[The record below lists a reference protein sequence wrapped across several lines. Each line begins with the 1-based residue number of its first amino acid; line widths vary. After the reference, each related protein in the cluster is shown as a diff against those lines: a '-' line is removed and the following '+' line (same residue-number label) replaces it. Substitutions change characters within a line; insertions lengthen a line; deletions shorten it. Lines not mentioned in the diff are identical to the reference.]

1 MNSYFNQGSQPD
13 RINNREESDQV
24 GTINSNLEA
33 DLSGQIMKK
42 KVGGGSSLPLKPEF
56 LQNQRKNYLD

>member
-1 MNSYFNQGSQPD
+1 MNSYFNQGSLPD

-33 DLSGQIMKK
+33 DLSG
-42 KVGGGSSLPLKPEF
+42 
-56 LQNQRKNYLD
+56 